1 MEDHAARVSTARPLH
16 EGMFMRKLF
25 VYGGLACVTA
35 AWLTACT
42 PQLQRDPAAKESVP
56 VMAEPVAPTDLPPPP
71 PMPIPLAS
79 PASPAMMY
87 DMARAKQV
95 SFYAGLPVTRETA
108 QYKHYDDNPIQQVA
122 AQPFTTFSL
131 DMDTG
136 SYANVRRFLNQ
147 GRLPPSDAV
156 RVEELINYFPAQDGA
171 AKRLHNSPF
180 AVNYELAPSPWNPN
194 KTLLRVNVQA
204 IGESAAAPASNLVFL
219 VDVSGSMDSPE
230 RLPLIKSSLK
240 ILTRQ
245 LRTQDKVS
253 LVTYASGTQVVLQPT
268 SGADK
273 ATIEAAID
281 QLQPGG
287 STAGASGLQL
297 AYQMARQGFIVHGVN
312 RVLLA
317 TDGDFNVGVSSTEA
331 LKDMIKRERDSDIT
345 LSTLG
350 VGGDNFNDAMMV
362 QIADAGNGNYSY
374 LDSLSEA
381 NKVLHDE
388 MQSTLVTVAKDVKA
402 QIEFNPAQVIEYR
415 QIGYEKRQLHNEDFN
430 DDKVDAGDIGAGKR
444 VTVLY
449 ELTLKGQKASVD
461 PSRYQPTKSAS
472 SQSGTELAYL
482 KLRWKSPQG
491 KQSELASMAL
501 QKSALRASFKDASGE
516 TRFLAAVAAYGQKL
530 RSNPALASTSWTSIA
545 DWASSARSRDDAG
558 YRAEFV
564 RLVGLAGSISPTEA
578 QAVR

>member
-1 MEDHAARVSTARPLH
+1 ML
-16 EGMFMRKLF
+16 
-25 VYGGLACVTA
+25 
-35 AWLTACT
+35 
-42 PQLQRDPAAKESVP
+42 
-56 VMAEPVAPTDLPPPP
+56 
-71 PMPIPLAS
+71 
-79 PASPAMMY
+79 Y
-87 DMARAKQV
+87 DMRANAATGG
-95 SFYAGLPVTRETA
+95 SFYAPLPAAQDTA
-108 QYKHYDDNPIQQVA
+108 RYKHYDDNAIQQVT
-122 AQPFTTFSL
+122 AQPLTTFSL
-131 DMDTG
+131 DMDTA

-147 GRLPPSDAV
+147 GSLPPADAV
-156 RVEELINYFPAQDGA
+156 RVEELINYFPTDDHA
-171 AKRLHNSPF
+171 ARRLGQSPF
-180 AVNYELAPSPWNPN
+180 AVNYELAPSPWNRD
-194 KTLLRVNVQA
+194 KTLLRVNVEA
-204 IGESAAAPASNLVFL
+204 IGERTAVPASNLVFL
-219 VDVSGSMDSPE
+219 VDVSGSMNSPE

-240 ILTRQ
+240 MLARQ

-253 LVTYASGTQVVLQPT
+253 LVTYASGTQVVLEPT

-281 QLQPGG
+281 RLQPGG

-297 AYQMARQGFIVHGVN
+297 AYQMARQGFITHGVN

-317 TDGDFNVGVSSTEA
+317 TDGDFNVGVTSTDA
-331 LKDMIKRERDSDIT
+331 LKDMIKRERDSNIT

-350 VGGDNFNDAMMV
+350 VGTGNYNDAMMV
-362 QIADAGNGNYSY
+362 QIADIGNGNYSY

-449 ELTLKGQKASVD
+449 ELTLKGHTPSVD
-461 PSRYQPTKSAS
+461 ASRYQPARSEPVQA
-472 SQSGTELAYL
+472 GTELAYL
-482 KLRWKSPQG
+482 KLRWKNPEG
-491 KQSELASMAL
+491 EQSELASMPL
-501 QKSALRASFKDASGE
+501 ETSAIRASFNDASGE

-530 RSNPALASTSWTSIA
+530 RENPALASTSWTSIA
-545 DWASSARSRDDAG
+545 GWAAAAKGRDAGG

-564 RLVGLAGSISPTEA
+564 RLVGLAGSISPVDA
-578 QAVR
+578 QAER

>member
-1 MEDHAARVSTARPLH
+1 
-16 EGMFMRKLF
+16 MRKLIVYGCLACF
-25 VYGGLACVTA
+25 GGILLTACRSNLPEARSSQDHSSIESAESPAPVASPPPPAPPAYAPAPMAQVAANKSARAQNAYSVVYGGL
-35 AWLTACT
+35 
-42 PQLQRDPAAKESVP
+42 S
-56 VMAEPVAPTDLPPPP
+56 
-71 PMPIPLAS
+71 AS
-79 PASPAMMY
+79 
-87 DMARAKQV
+87 Q
-95 SFYAGLPVTRETA
+95 ETA
-108 QYKHYDDNPIQQVA
+108 QYKHYDDNAIQQVA
-122 AQPFTTFSL
+122 AQPLTTFSL

-147 GRLPPSDAV
+147 GRLPPADAV
-156 RVEELINYFPAQDGA
+156 RVEELINYFPTDDGA
-171 AKRLHNSPF
+171 GKRLDHSPF

-194 KTLLRVNVQA
+194 KTLLRVNVEA
-204 IGESAAAPASNLVFL
+204 VGESTAAPASNLVFL

-240 ILTRQ
+240 MLTRQ
-245 LRTQDKVS
+245 LRAQDKVS
-253 LVTYASGTQVVLQPT
+253 LVTYASGTQVVLEPT

-281 QLQPGG
+281 RLQAGG

-297 AYQMARQGFIVHGVN
+297 AYQMARQGFINHGVN

-317 TDGDFNVGVSSTEA
+317 TDGDFNVGVTSTEA
-331 LKDMIKRERDSDIT
+331 LKDMIKRERDSNIT

-350 VGGDNFNDAMMV
+350 VGDDNFNDAMMV

-449 ELTLKGQKASVD
+449 ELTLKGQKPSVD
-461 PSRYQPTKSAS
+461 PSRYQPAKIEPTQRGS
-472 SQSGTELAYL
+472 ELAYL
-482 KLRWKSPQG
+482 KLRWKNPDG

-501 QKSALRASFKDASGE
+501 ENSAMRASFNEASSE

-530 RSNPALASTSWTSIA
+530 RDNPALASTSWTSIA
-545 DWASSARSRDDAG
+545 DWAAAAKGRDAAG

-564 RLVGLAGSISPTEA
+564 RLVSLAGSISPMDS
-578 QAVR
+578 QAER

>member
-1 MEDHAARVSTARPLH
+1 
-16 EGMFMRKLF
+16 MRKLIVYGCLACIGGLLLTACSSNLPEARNARDRAAVASADPPAEVVPPPPPSPLTPPAYASAPMAQVDF
-25 VYGGLACVTA
+25 DRAAVAQSKSTYSGVYGGL
-35 AWLTACT
+35 
-42 PQLQRDPAAKESVP
+42 PAA
-56 VMAEPVAPTDLPPPP
+56 
-71 PMPIPLAS
+71 
-79 PASPAMMY
+79 
-87 DMARAKQV
+87 Q
-95 SFYAGLPVTRETA
+95 ETA
-108 QYKHYDDNPIQQVA
+108 QYKHYDDNAIQQVA
-122 AQPFTTFSL
+122 AQPLTTFSL

-147 GRLPPSDAV
+147 GRLPPADAV
-156 RVEELINYFPAQDGA
+156 RVEELINYFPAEGSVG
-171 AKRLHNSPF
+171 KRLERSPF

-194 KTLLRVNVQA
+194 KTLLRVNLEA
-204 IGESAAAPASNLVFL
+204 IGENAAAPASNLVFL

-240 ILTRQ
+240 MLTRQ
-245 LRTQDKVS
+245 LRAQDKVS
-253 LVTYASGTQVVLQPT
+253 LVTYASGTQVVLEPT

-281 QLQPGG
+281 RLQPGG

-297 AYQMARQGFIVHGVN
+297 AYQMARQGFISHGVN

-317 TDGDFNVGVSSTEA
+317 TDGDFNVGVTSTEA
-331 LKDMIKRERDSDIT
+331 LKDMIKRERDSNIT

-350 VGGDNFNDAMMV
+350 VGDNNFNDAMMV

-402 QIEFNPAQVIEYR
+402 QIEFNPAQVLEYR

-449 ELTLKGQKASVD
+449 ELTLKGQEPSVD
-461 PSRYQPTKSAS
+461 PSRYQPAKAEPM
-472 SQSGTELAYL
+472 QRGTELAYL
-482 KLRWKSPQG
+482 KLRWKNPEG

-501 QKSALRASFKDASGE
+501 EKSAMRASFNEASNE

-530 RSNPALASTSWTSIA
+530 RDNPALASTSWTSIA
-545 DWASSARSRDDAG
+545 DWAAAAKGRDAAG

-564 RLVGLAGSISPTEA
+564 RLAGLAGSISPTDS
-578 QAVR
+578 QAER